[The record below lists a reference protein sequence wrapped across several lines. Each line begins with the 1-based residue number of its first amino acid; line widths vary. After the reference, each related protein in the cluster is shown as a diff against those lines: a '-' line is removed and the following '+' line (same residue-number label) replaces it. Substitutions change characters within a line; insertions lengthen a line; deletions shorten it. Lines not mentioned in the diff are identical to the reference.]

1 MLSRRPVQ
9 YVGLALLVLASLFV
23 IFFPIGPRPQEQ
35 PYTLELVAPKSF
47 TELAKAAKKPAADKD
62 KPTALNDNTPVALAD
77 AALNAEFKTEK
88 LPGALEL
95 GADETPATPAA
106 TPAPSAGARTATIT
120 DRATTK
126 AEAQVRTQR
135 ILKALSGPFPG
146 IKLAPDAATRAELP
160 PRPLFTLGDTAVF
173 SPKTANG
180 VMVPAVKLGLD
191 LQGGVNLVLQVR
203 RALFA
208 YRVDDATT
216 ATLKTAEAR
225 DAFASRVRDA
235 LGRAPRDL
243 LLNEADVSLN
253 DNAPGVIEVR
263 TQAADRNVF
272 KSQQT
277 AIENALKAGLQGVTI
292 TPAREPQFFDP
303 AEQAGGKNGQQ
314 ASEGEVLDRAVEILR
329 SRVDSLGVSEP
340 QIQKQLP
347 DRIIVQL
354 PGVNDPQKAV
364 DVIGQTAQMQIRLLP
379 KNIDASPDP
388 NDPGN
393 TIFRDKTTGN
403 LVPPTVVKEQAQ
415 LIVDGK
421 DVKPTSRVGYD
432 QGQEPAVY
440 FELQGEGATRFG
452 QITAA
457 NIGSQMPIFLDE
469 RAISAPVI
477 RSAITG
483 GSGQISGGFK
493 TLEEARNLA
502 LLLNSGA
509 LPAPIDVVENRTV
522 SATLGA
528 DSLTKSL
535 RAGLIGILAVVV
547 FMVLYYRVP
556 GALANC
562 ALVVYCILNLAVF
575 VLIGATLTLP
585 GIAGFLL
592 AIGMSLDTNI
602 LVFERLREEMG
613 IQPTFSGAL
622 RAAFSRAWTAILDSH
637 VTTLIAAVVLFNLGT
652 GPVKGF
658 ALTLGIGVLLSLFSA
673 ISVTRLFMWSVAG
686 MGEKNRSLF
695 GKPVERAET
704 PTSTVTAR

>member
-1 MLSRRPVQ
+1 M
-9 YVGLALLVLASLFV
+9 
-23 IFFPIGPRPQEQ
+23 
-35 PYTLELVAPKSF
+35 
-47 TELAKAAKKPAADKD
+47 
-62 KPTALNDNTPVALAD
+62 ALAD
-77 AALNAEFKTEK
+77 AALNSEFKTEK

-95 GADETPATPAA
+95 GAQETSDAASATSA
-106 TPAPSAGARTATIT
+106 AGARTATLT
-120 DRATTK
+120 DRATTQ
-126 AEAQVRTQR
+126 AEAQARTQR

-146 IKLAPDAATRAELP
+146 IKLASDTATRAELP
-160 PRPLFTLGDTAVF
+160 AKPLFALGDTAIF
-173 SPKTANG
+173 SPKTQNG
-180 VMVPAVKLGLD
+180 VPVPAVKLGLD

-203 RALFA
+203 RALYS
-208 YRVDDATT
+208 YRVDDKTA

-235 LGRAPRDL
+235 LAGAPRDL

-253 DNAPGVIEVR
+253 ASAPGVIEVR

-272 KSQQT
+272 KAQQT
-277 AIENALKAGLQGVTI
+277 AIENALKSGLQGVTL
-292 TPAREPQFFDP
+292 TPAREAQFFDP
-303 AEQAGGKNGQQ
+303 AENAGGGQTGQ
-314 ASEGEVLDRAVEILR
+314 KVDQGQVLDRAVEILR

-379 KNIDASPDP
+379 QNLDASPDP
-388 NDPGN
+388 NDQGN

-403 LVPPTVVKEQAQ
+403 IVPPSVVKEQSQ
-415 LIVDGK
+415 LIVDGQ
-421 DVKPTSRVGYD
+421 DVKPTSTVGYD
-432 QGQEPAVY
+432 QGQQPAVS

-457 NIGSQMPIFLDE
+457 NIGRQMPIFLDE

-493 TLEEARNLA
+493 NLDEARNLA

-547 FMVLYYRVP
+547 FMILYYRLP
-556 GALANC
+556 GVLANC

-575 VLIGATLTLP
+575 VLIGGTLTLP

-592 AIGMSLDTNI
+592 AIAMSLDTNI

-613 IQPTFSGAL
+613 IQPTFAGAL

-637 VTTLIAAVVLFNLGT
+637 VTTLIASVVLFNLGT

-686 MGEKNRSLF
+686 LGEKNRSLF
-695 GKPVERAET
+695 GKPVPRRET

>member
-47 TELAKAAKKPAADKD
+47 TELAKAVKKPAPNKD

-77 AALNAEFKTEK
+77 GALNAEFKTEK

-95 GADETPATPAA
+95 GADETPTAPGA
-106 TPAPSAGARTATIT
+106 TPAPAAGARTATIT
-120 DRATTK
+120 DRATTR
-126 AEAQVRTQR
+126 AEARERTQR

-160 PRPLFTLGDTAVF
+160 PTPLFTLGDTAVF

-253 DNAPGVIEVR
+253 ANAPGVIEVR

-277 AIENALKAGLQGVTI
+277 AIANALKAGLQGVTV

-364 DVIGQTAQMQIRLLP
+364 DVIGQTAP
-379 KNIDASPDP
+379 DADS
-388 NDPGN
+388 
-393 TIFRDKTTGN
+393 
-403 LVPPTVVKEQAQ
+403 
-415 LIVDGK
+415 
-421 DVKPTSRVGYD
+421 
-432 QGQEPAVY
+432 
-440 FELQGEGATRFG
+440 
-452 QITAA
+452 TAA
-457 NIGSQMPIFLDE
+457 Q
-469 RAISAPVI
+469 
-477 RSAITG
+477 
-483 GSGQISGGFK
+483 K
-493 TLEEARNLA
+493 
-502 LLLNSGA
+502 
-509 LPAPIDVVENRTV
+509 
-522 SATLGA
+522 
-528 DSLTKSL
+528 
-535 RAGLIGILAVVV
+535 
-547 FMVLYYRVP
+547 
-556 GALANC
+556 
-562 ALVVYCILNLAVF
+562 
-575 VLIGATLTLP
+575 
-585 GIAGFLL
+585 
-592 AIGMSLDTNI
+592 
-602 LVFERLREEMG
+602 
-613 IQPTFSGAL
+613 
-622 RAAFSRAWTAILDSH
+622 H
-637 VTTLIAAVVLFNLGT
+637 
-652 GPVKGF
+652 
-658 ALTLGIGVLLSLFSA
+658 
-673 ISVTRLFMWSVAG
+673 
-686 MGEKNRSLF
+686 
-695 GKPVERAET
+695 
-704 PTSTVTAR
+704 